1 MMRSMRPI
9 GSFVILFCG
18 LLTVS
23 CQKNAPPAPRSAPLP
38 PVTAPVL
45 PAGKDVGRDL
55 LGQVQAD
62 PQATSQSMARLSAL
76 SVLSIAHFPGDRVKK
91 GETIMVLQSPDFF
104 SAESELS
111 SILSSPG
118 GGDVPGIR
126 RLAIRRLVLLGA
138 SQKEIS
144 RLTRTR
150 TPTDRY
156 EARSPRSGILTRLGP
171 GEGARVSTGDL
182 LFVVSD
188 LDRLWV
194 RAFLYPGEEKGLSDG
209 VRVRVSPLDDP
220 SRVVEG
226 SILRVAP
233 YIDPRTRT
241 IPLRIVIDN
250 ALGLF
255 RPDAWVRVRIPVRPQ
270 EGASLF
276 RVPGDAVVRRMDGKT
291 GVFVVRPP
299 GGIRF
304 LPVSVLGRG
313 KGEAVVSGEF
323 LTGDRVVTRG
333 LLPLVSRENGR
344 MGARS

>member
-1 MMRSMRPI
+1 MMRPMRSI
-9 GSFVILFCG
+9 VILLCG
-18 LLTVS
+18 LLAVA
-23 CQKNAPPAPRSAPLP
+23 CQKNAPSRGGSSPSP

-45 PAGKDVGRDL
+45 RAGEDVGRDL
-55 LGQVQAD
+55 LGQVQID
-62 PQATSQSMARLSAL
+62 PQTTSQTMARLSAL
-76 SVLSIAHFPGDRVKK
+76 TVLSIAHFPGDRVKK

-126 RLAIRRLVLLGA
+126 RLAVRKLVLLGA
-138 SQKEIS
+138 SQREIA
-144 RLTRTR
+144 RLVRTR

-156 EARSPRSGILTRLGP
+156 EARAPRSGILTRLGP
-171 GEGARVSTGDL
+171 AEGARVSTGDL

-194 RAFLYPGEEKGLSDG
+194 RAFLYPGEEQGLADG
-209 VRVRVSPLDDP
+209 SRVRVSPLDDP
-220 SRVVEG
+220 SRVLEG
-226 SILRVAP
+226 TILRVAP

-250 ALGLF
+250 SLGLF
-255 RPDAWVRVRIPVRPQ
+255 RPDAWVRVRIPVRPRA
-270 EGASLF
+270 GGRLF
-276 RVPGDAVVRRMDGKT
+276 RVPGESVVRRQDGKT
-291 GVFVVRPP
+291 GVFVVRSP

-304 LPVSVLGRG
+304 MPVSVFGRG

-323 LTGDRVVTRG
+323 QKGDRVVTRG
-333 LLPLVSRENGR
+333 LLPLVSNENGR
-344 MGARS
+344 VGGRS